1 MARVLKF
8 SLQNLKRIAASK
20 LTQVDTYDDVVEYF
34 KILFCKRYNLPFK
47 SEVLKEY
54 TPYELMLEIMILDFL
69 DDKKSLND
77 FIRKDNGEID
87 AIMEDDEKWFKEQ
100 MGDSYTTEDYRSEEY
115 IKQMEA
121 INKRK
126 EAEIDDL
133 PDGEYDF

>member
-1 MARVLKF
+1 
-8 SLQNLKRIAASK
+8 
-20 LTQVDTYDDVVEYF
+20 
-34 KILFCKRYNLPFK
+34 
-47 SEVLKEY
+47 VLKEY